1 MAPIMDSPPARAIAC
16 QSSMAV
22 NGERAGHWARESRI
36 GTGQASTIA
45 RTARNHEVQNIGR

>member
-1 MAPIMDSPPARAIAC
+1 MAPIMDRPPARAIAC

-45 RTARNHEVQNIGR
+45 RTARNHEVQNIGC